1 MSKTA
6 AERNIARG
14 ARLLI
19 VGPPGAGKGTQA
31 KRIGETFGIPDVS
44 TGDIFRFHIKN
55 GTELG
60 LRVKAIVDA
69 GDYVPDSLTNEI
81 VTARLEEEDAA
92 NGFLLDGYPR
102 TIDQVHYLD
111 ELLEKKGQPL
121 EAVIRLVADQEEIIA
136 RLTKRAH
143 EQGRADDTEEAIRHR
158 QEVYARETAPLVEVF
173 RERGLLIDV
182 DGLGNVDEVGD
193 RISAAL
199 QAAGIGV
206 ADSDVAAAS

>member
-102 TIDQVHYLD
+102 TIDQVRYLD
-111 ELLEKKGQPL
+111 ALLAKKGQPL

-136 RLTKRAH
+136 RLSKRAL

-199 QAAGIGV
+199 QAAGIGE

>member
-102 TIDQVHYLD
+102 TIDQVRYLD
-111 ELLEKKGQPL
+111 ELLAKKGQPL

-136 RLTKRAH
+136 RLSKRAL

-199 QAAGIGV
+199 QAAGIGE